1 MVTLTNT
8 TGTTKNTKTTS
19 RKGGATKTAG
29 KSAAAKAPTKV
40 NGKTPAAAARGG
52 RSPAGSKSRGAS
64 AKSSQ
69 RGGRKPQQQ
78 QQSAAPQRQGE
89 GTMSPQASSAPMFG
103 GTRQVL
109 IEEVAMTNRG
119 GRKQGPEP
127 YPFGDLT
134 PSRIDRGAGG
144 AILGPSF
151 FIPDSENPKKII
163 AAGRKR
169 HKGAGKI
176 FLTRQMEGP
185 SIDDPNI
192 KVSGTRVWL
201 APPNYG
207 K

>member
-1 MVTLTNT
+1 MVTQTQT
-8 TGTTKNTKTTS
+8 IGTKKNTKNTS

-29 KSAAAKAPTKV
+29 KSAAAKAPTKA
-40 NGKTPAAAARGG
+40 NGKTTGVVARGG
-52 RSPAGSKSRGAS
+52 RSPAGSKSQGAS
-64 AKSSQ
+64 GKSSQ
-69 RGGRKPQQQ
+69 QQ
-78 QQSAAPQRQGE
+78 AAPQRQGE
-89 GTMSPQASSAPMFG
+89 GTMSPSAGAPMFG

-109 IEEVAMTNRG
+109 IEEVVMSNRG

-134 PSRIDRGAGG
+134 PSRVQGG

-185 SIDDPNI
+185 SIEDPNTQ
-192 KVSGTRVWL
+192 VSGTRVWL
-201 APPNYG
+201 APANYG